1 MASKI
6 EKELTP
12 AEVVELLETLA
23 KTPGGHML
31 SVIQEEAEKR
41 GIKVSLM
48 GATSFRDGALHPYLE
63 KLKHAR
69 QKSEMLA
76 EAITAGDEGGLLAG
90 ARTALAEQVVDFL
103 MNEGANVKQF
113 GGLAKTLSMLSSSHQ
128 GDRLMAARLLEFE
141 AKEEGRKA
149 EAEKLNAKKRAL
161 VEKGGLSQEA
171 IELMEESL
179 QLLG

>member
-31 SVIQEEAEKR
+31 SVIQDEAEKR

-103 MNEGANVKQF
+103 MNEGATVKQF

-141 AKEEGRKA
+141 AKEEERQ
-149 EAEKLNAKKRAL
+149 NAKVRLEEKKAAITK
-161 VEKGGLSQEA
+161 KGGMSDEA
-171 IELMEESL
+171 ISLMEEAL
-179 QLLG
+179 GLLS